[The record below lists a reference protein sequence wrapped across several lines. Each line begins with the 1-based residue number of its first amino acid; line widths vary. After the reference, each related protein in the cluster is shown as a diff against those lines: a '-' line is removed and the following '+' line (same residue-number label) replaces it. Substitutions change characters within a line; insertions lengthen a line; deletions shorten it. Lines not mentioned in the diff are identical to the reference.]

1 VRRLPALAL
10 ALVIFPKAATN
21 NTKALRSA
29 WLVTTFRQGPPA
41 TGARVR
47 ITVQLAEGMQAEGMQ
62 AEGMQAEGMQAE
74 GMQAEAMPACFR
86 QQVDLMPG
94 ALGTTQELPRR

>member
-47 ITVQLAEGMQAEGMQ
+47 ITVQLAEGMPAEAMP
-62 AEGMQAEGMQAE
+62 AEAMPAEAMP
-74 GMQAEAMPACFR
+74 AEAMPACFR

>member
-62 AEGMQAEGMQAE
+62 AEGMQAE
-74 GMQAEAMPACFR
+74 AMPACFR